1 MSYLN
6 TQRLYS
12 ACRRTKRLDSAAAA
26 ALSLGPMRNVTIV
39 HVAERARVS
48 VKTVSRVV
56 NNEPTVTPDLRA
68 RVEAAIEQLGYS
80 PNLAARRLGGSRS
93 FLIVAFNDRK
103 LTLENWR
110 SDRGNNW
117 IDRMQYGAMLR
128 CDVHGY
134 HLLCELIDLES
145 DQLARRVRQVLS
157 SLRPDGV
164 ILTPPNCEDPTVLAA
179 LKQAG
184 VPFVRLGSAQ
194 VGPGAR
200 VRMDDRAAA
209 RQLTEHLVALGHGR
223 IGFVTG
229 SPRFLASRARE
240 DGYRDALAAAGLAVD
255 ETLLVPGD
263 FTFEGG
269 LVAAEALLAREDRPT
284 AILAGNDETA
294 LAAIHVAQRRGLA
307 IPGALSLATFDDTPS
322 VRLSLPPLT
331 TVRQPVAEMAAQAVD
346 LLVAAAAKDGKPP
359 RADHLLPFEL
369 VLRAS
374 TAKPSFNR
382 DGMSRG
388 A

>member
-1 MSYLN
+1 
-6 TQRLYS
+6 
-12 ACRRTKRLDSAAAA
+12 
-26 ALSLGPMRNVTIV
+26 MRNVTIV
-39 HVAERARVS
+39 HVAEKARVS

-56 NNEPTVTPDLRA
+56 NNEPTVTPELRE
-68 RVEAAIEQLGYS
+68 RVQAAIDQLGYA
-80 PNLAARRLGGSRS
+80 PNIAARRLGGSRS

-145 DQLARRVRQVLS
+145 DQLARRVGHVLS

-164 ILTPPNCEDPTVLAA
+164 ILTPPNCEDPTVLDA
-179 LKQAG
+179 LKRAQ

-194 VGPGAR
+194 AGPGAR
-200 VRMDDRAAA
+200 VRMDDQAAA
-209 RQLTEHLVALGHGR
+209 RQLTEHLVELGHR
-223 IGFVTG
+223 RVGFVTG
-229 SPRFLASRARE
+229 SARFLASRDRE
-240 DGYRDALAAAGLAVD
+240 EGYRRALAAAGLTVD

-269 LVAAEALLAREDRPT
+269 VAAAEALLARPDRPT

-294 LAAIHVAQRRGLA
+294 LAVMHVARRLGVA
-307 IPGALSLATFDDTPS
+307 IPDDLSLATFDDTPS

-331 TVRQPVAEMAAQAVD
+331 TIRQPVAEMAAQAVD
-346 LLVAAAAKDGKPP
+346 LLVAAAAKDGKLS
-359 RADHLLPFEL
+359 RVDHLLPFEL
-369 VLRAS
+369 ALRAS
-374 TAKPSFNR
+374 TAPPP
-382 DGMSRG
+382 
-388 A
+388 

>member
-1 MSYLN
+1 
-6 TQRLYS
+6 
-12 ACRRTKRLDSAAAA
+12 
-26 ALSLGPMRNVTIV
+26 MRNVTIV
-39 HVAERARVS
+39 HVAEKARVS

-56 NNEPTVTPDLRA
+56 NNEPTVTPELRE
-68 RVEAAIEQLGYS
+68 RVQAAIDQLGYA
-80 PNLAARRLGGSRS
+80 PNIAARRLGGSRS

-134 HLLCELIDLES
+134 HLLCELIDLEG
-145 DQLARRVRQVLS
+145 DQLARRVQHVLS

-164 ILTPPNCEDPTVLAA
+164 ILTPPNCEDPTVLEA
-179 LKQAG
+179 LKRVQI
-184 VPFVRLGSAQ
+184 PFVRMGSAAA
-194 VGPGAR
+194 GPGAR
-200 VRMDDRAAA
+200 VRMDDHAAA
-209 RQLTEHLVALGHGR
+209 RQLTEHLVGLGHRR

-229 SPRFLASRARE
+229 SARFLASRNRE
-240 DGYRDALAAAGLAVD
+240 DGYRQTLTNAGLPVD

-269 LVAAEALLAREDRPT
+269 VAAAETLLSRPDRPT

-294 LAAIHVAQRRGLA
+294 LAVMHVARRLEIA
-307 IPGALSLATFDDTPS
+307 IPDALSLATFDDTPS

-346 LLVAAAAKDGKPP
+346 LLVAAAAKDGKLS
-359 RADHLLPFEL
+359 RTDHLLPFEL
-369 VLRAS
+369 ALRAS
-374 TAKPSFNR
+374 TASPP
-382 DGMSRG
+382 
-388 A
+388 

>member
-1 MSYLN
+1 
-6 TQRLYS
+6 
-12 ACRRTKRLDSAAAA
+12 
-26 ALSLGPMRNVTIV
+26 MRNVTIV
-39 HVAERARVS
+39 HVAEKARVS

-56 NNEPTVTPDLRA
+56 NNEPTVTPQLRE
-68 RVEAAIEQLGYS
+68 RVQAAIDQLGYA
-80 PNLAARRLGGSRS
+80 PNIAARRLGGSRS

-145 DQLARRVRQVLS
+145 DQLARRVQHVLS

-164 ILTPPNCEDPTVLAA
+164 ILTPPNCEDPTVLEA
-179 LKQAG
+179 LKRAQ
-184 VPFVRLGSAQ
+184 VPFVRMGSAAA
-194 VGPGAR
+194 GPGAR
-200 VRMDDRAAA
+200 VRMDDQAAA
-209 RQLTEHLVALGHGR
+209 RQLTEHLAGQGHRR

-229 SPRFLASRARE
+229 SKRFLASQARE
-240 DGYRDALAAAGLAVD
+240 DGYRQAMAAAGLTVD

-269 LVAAEALLAREDRPT
+269 AAAAEALLSRPDRPT

-294 LAAIHVAQRRGLA
+294 LAVMHVARRLDIA

-346 LLVAAAAKDGKPP
+346 LLVAAAAKDGKLS

-369 VLRAS
+369 ALRAS
-374 TAKPSFNR
+374 TAPPP
-382 DGMSRG
+382 
-388 A
+388 

>member
-1 MSYLN
+1 
-6 TQRLYS
+6 
-12 ACRRTKRLDSAAAA
+12 
-26 ALSLGPMRNVTIV
+26 MRNVTIV
-39 HVAERARVS
+39 HVAEKARVS

-80 PNLAARRLGGSRS
+80 PNIAARRMGGGRS
-93 FLIVAFNDRK
+93 FLIVAFNDRT

-145 DQLARRVRQVLS
+145 DQLARRVQHVLS
-157 SLRPDGV
+157 TLRPDGV

-179 LKQAG
+179 LKKAQI
-184 VPFVRLGSAQ
+184 PFVRLGSAQ
-194 VGPGAR
+194 AGPGAR
-200 VRMDDRAAA
+200 VRMDDQAAA
-209 RQLTEHLVALGHGR
+209 RQLTEHLLTLGHR
-223 IGFVTG
+223 RVGFVTG

-240 DGYRDALAAAGLAVD
+240 DGYRGALAKAGLAVD
-255 ETLLVPGD
+255 ESLLVPGD

-269 LVAAEALLAREDRPT
+269 VAAAEALLARADRPT

-294 LAAIHVAQRRGLA
+294 LAVLHVARRLSVA
-307 IPGALSLATFDDTPS
+307 IPDALSLATFDDTPS

-331 TVRQPVAEMAAQAVD
+331 TVRQPVAEMAAEAVD
-346 LLVAAAAKDGKPP
+346 ILVACAAAKDGKPP
-359 RADHLLPFEL
+359 RGDRLLPFEL
-369 VLRAS
+369 ALRAS
-374 TAKPSFNR
+374 TAPPPA
-382 DGMSRG
+382 G
-388 A
+388 